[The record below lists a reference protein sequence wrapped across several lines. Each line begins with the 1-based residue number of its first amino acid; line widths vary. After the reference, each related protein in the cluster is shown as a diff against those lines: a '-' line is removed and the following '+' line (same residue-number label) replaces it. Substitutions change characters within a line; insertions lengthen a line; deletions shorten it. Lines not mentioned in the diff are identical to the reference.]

1 MTSEK
6 SAIKKDKL
14 SRKRKAFL
22 EMEEMRKNNPFPKDF
37 DYEKGEDEVRAWI
50 EQMCNCIDV
59 ISVGN
64 KQIID
69 AIRNVDFKD
78 FEDCLQDECAV
89 AVGADYIV
97 TCNIKDYEHSKVKA
111 VTPDEMIR
119 IIEEKGN
126 EV

>member
-1 MTSEK
+1 
-6 SAIKKDKL
+6 
-14 SRKRKAFL
+14 
-22 EMEEMRKNNPFPKDF
+22 
-37 DYEKGEDEVRAWI
+37 
-50 EQMCNCIDV
+50 MCNCIDV
-59 ISVGN
+59 ISVGH